1 MFIPFQV
8 DPSWYEKYWWRE
20 PAPGRTAYRRRRFI
34 RRFYRAYMPT
44 RERLLRAADTIKVAK
59 NPFAKILSA
68 ALRVRHAVTIVDSD
82 AQSIVLSLDCGSRV
96 NTPLRGNIASSS
108 RAKPISINSLSLKSN
123 KAARN
128 FWRSPRT

>member
-20 PAPGRTAYRRRRFI
+20 PAPDRTAYRRRRFV
-34 RRFYRAYMPT
+34 RRFCRAYMPN
-44 RERLLRAADTIKVAK
+44 RERLLRAAGAMKVAK
-59 NPFAKILSA
+59 NRLLKSYQL
-68 ALRVRHAVTIVDSD
+68 H
-82 AQSIVLSLDCGSRV
+82 
-96 NTPLRGNIASSS
+96 
-108 RAKPISINSLSLKSN
+108 INSLSLKPN